1 MNRKYHKL
9 MKLGAL
15 VIGLGLLTSNV
26 YAIDFSQDEAKYQK
40 LCQKRSSYRAN
51 KSTCSAFENYLKE
64 RKAASAKAAGDIKG
78 QIDTTKSDISKL
90 TTAIKKNAELID
102 GKKKEVTKIQDK
114 IKVAEDEIKDLEA
127 EMLKRLAMM
136 QEVTTENFVVD
147 FLMSASSLDDLLTKV
162 DGINAINDS
171 NNDIVLDLVSV
182 KKELDS
188 KKKELN
194 DEKVKLDKAQKEQNQ
209 MLKDYQAKEAELFVK
224 LEAEQKKRAV
234 YNSSLNNINLDG
246 VAASKGFIKPVKHA
260 TPTALAWYY
269 PADFGGGWHP
279 GIDLA
284 NSTGTPVVAPAN
296 GVVLLTSSGGGGYG
310 NFMVTAHQMGNDTYT
325 FLYGH
330 LNSFGKTSGSIK
342 QGQTIG
348 YMGSTGNS
356 TGPHTHFEVYKHK
369 NRKLKS
375 VVNQYKNSG
384 DFYFGLGYSSIGSCS
399 NVCRIQPQKFLGVK
413 YMQAY

>member
-1 MNRKYHKL
+1 MNRKHHNL
-9 MKLGAL
+9 MRFAAL
-15 VIGLGLLTSNV
+15 VIGLGLLTNNV
-26 YAIDFSQDEAKYQK
+26 SAVDFSQDEAKYQK

-51 KSTCSAFENYLKE
+51 KSTCSAFEAYLKD
-64 RKAASAKAAGDIKG
+64 RKAASIKAAGDIEG
-78 QIDTTKSDISKL
+78 QISTTKSDISKL
-90 TTAIKKNAELID
+90 TTAIQKNSKLID
-102 GKKKEVTKIQDK
+102 SKKVEVTKIQSK
-114 IKVAEDEIKDLEA
+114 IKVAEDEIKELEQ
-127 EMLKRLAMM
+127 EMLQRLAMM

-188 KKKELN
+188 KKKELS
-194 DEKVKLDKAQKEQNQ
+194 DEKAKLDKAQKEQSQ
-209 MLKDYQAKEAELFVK
+209 MLKDYQTKEAELFVK

-246 VAASKGFIKPVKHA
+246 VASSKGFVRPVKHA

-310 NFMVTAHQMGNDTYT
+310 N
-325 FLYGH
+325 
-330 LNSFGKTSGSIK
+330 
-342 QGQTIG
+342 
-348 YMGSTGNS
+348 
-356 TGPHTHFEVYKHK
+356 
-369 NRKLKS
+369 
-375 VVNQYKNSG
+375 
-384 DFYFGLGYSSIGSCS
+384 
-399 NVCRIQPQKFLGVK
+399 
-413 YMQAY
+413 